1 MEAGDGDGVAV
12 FKGLEEVALRSA
24 DPRADAQEGIVVEQL
39 PDHGGA
45 ELVID
50 LPLKEEVD
58 ALLHR
63 LQAGGGD
70 AGGFRVAVRAVF
82 DVHRH
87 VIDQLFS
94 DELLEQFRPGA
105 VGIQLDGKG
114 QGPDVFDQGL

>member
-12 FKGLEEVALRSA
+12 FKGLEEVALRAA

-50 LPLKEEVD
+50 LPLKEEAD
-58 ALLHR
+58 TLLHR

-70 AGGFRVAVRAVF
+70 AGGFRVG
-82 DVHRH
+82 
-87 VIDQLFS
+87 LFLMS
-94 DELLEQFRPGA
+94 IA
-105 VGIQLDGKG
+105 T
-114 QGPDVFDQGL
+114 